1 MRLFTA
7 KKTCFE
13 HQWCLFFIKVPLHV
27 MSVTWPAQY
36 RYSGAAKPKW
46 NAVITNS
53 TWKST
58 KNIHQS
64 CCWSSTTDFTLHSSW
79 KNESEIEDPIA
90 SNHARSVSTH
100 VRWPLWTFTCQQ
112 PVITDYLC
120 CCCKTNNQIIIDTD
134 KQISWA
140 FKHTGGD
147 WAVNVI
153 HRVAWETLVPAC
165 SHETD
170 AGT

>member
-1 MRLFTA
+1 MWCQWPDLHNTNTVELQNLNGMQSLLIQHGKA
-7 KKTCFE
+7 LKTSTRAAAEAQLQTSLC
-13 HQWCLFFIKVPLHV
+13 I
-27 MSVTWPAQY
+27 PAE
-36 RYSGAAKPKW
+36 
-46 NAVITNS
+46 
-53 TWKST
+53 
-58 KNIHQS
+58 
-64 CCWSSTTDFTLHSSW
+64 

-140 FKHTGGD
+140 FKHAGGD